1 VTYPVLDASGAERG
15 RPSLL
20 EDALYLARHTGEGT
34 RVLRAEDGALL
45 AIRGRVPRESPRP
58 AGPQPPTFPKE
69 IRPMSDQSDEIEED
83 ESEAETDVAFVSRAI
98 AKAGSAVA
106 LAKFTGADNST
117 LSKIRNGRASLSVE
131 MRKRIEAYL
140 AGGTPEGAED
150 GNEETGEEARV
161 VRRRPDLARILQT
174 PAPKTVQLSLDH
186 SVARELYTLARST
199 GRAELALALSDAL
212 LAEVG

>member
-1 VTYPVLDASGAERG
+1 
-15 RPSLL
+15 
-20 EDALYLARHTGEGT
+20 
-34 RVLRAEDGALL
+34 
-45 AIRGRVPRESPRP
+45 
-58 AGPQPPTFPKE
+58 
-69 IRPMSDQSDEIEED
+69 MSDQSDEIEED

-140 AGGTPEGAED
+140 SGGTPEGAEE
-150 GNEETGEEARV
+150 GNEEIGEEARV

-174 PAPKTVQLSLDH
+174 PAAPKTVQLLLDH

-212 LAEVG
+212 LVEVGR

>member
-1 VTYPVLDASGAERG
+1 MLDASGAERG

-34 RVLRAEDGALL
+34 RVLRAGDGALL
-45 AIRGRVPRESPRP
+45 AIRGRVPRESART

-69 IRPMSDQSDEIEED
+69 IRPMSDQSDEIEEE
-83 ESEAETDVAFVSRAI
+83 ESEAETDVAFVSRAV

-174 PAPKTVQLSLDH
+174 PAAPNTVQLSLDH

-212 LAEVG
+212 LAEVGR

>member
-1 VTYPVLDASGAERG
+1 
-15 RPSLL
+15 
-20 EDALYLARHTGEGT
+20 
-34 RVLRAEDGALL
+34 
-45 AIRGRVPRESPRP
+45 
-58 AGPQPPTFPKE
+58 
-69 IRPMSDQSDEIEED
+69 MSDQSDEIEED

-140 AGGTPEGAED
+140 AGGTPEGTED
-150 GNEETGEEARV
+150 GAEETGEEAGPAPRKPATLPV
-161 VRRRPDLARILQT
+161 AAVRPAV
-174 PAPKTVQLSLDH
+174 APKTVQLSLDH

-212 LAEVG
+212 LAEVGK